1 MGKVK
6 AKFST
11 RSILKKINKDNFEK
25 KHVGKVK
32 AKFSTSSILKKNST
46 KIILKNKH
54 VGKHCSK
61 TKTMLGNIVIIHGVL
76 KKKTTKQN
84 SQPVQYEKKINKDH
98 FEKKNHKK
106 KTMW

>member
-1 MGKVK
+1 VGKVK

-98 FEKKNHKK
+98 FEKKKS
-106 KTMW
+106 